1 MCFYGTRFHVIIK
14 GSYICYDYTKIF
26 HYSLNNI
33 IPPETLEWLLS
44 MQLQE
49 RWYCTEGRFYF
60 IFSLKQE
67 NCIPPMFVC
76 ISVLLGTDHLINFQW
91 RNAYGTNL
99 DYTKIA
105 TEELQNACFKMR
117 NALDNEIQKCKNIT
131 SIYAPRYLV
140 TVYA

>member
-1 MCFYGTRFHVIIK
+1 
-14 GSYICYDYTKIF
+14 
-26 HYSLNNI
+26 
-33 IPPETLEWLLS
+33 
-44 MQLQE
+44 
-49 RWYCTEGRFYF
+49 
-60 IFSLKQE
+60 
-67 NCIPPMFVC
+67 MFVC